1 MNANSFL
8 TADYLDILFDNRNK
22 QYGGYELR
30 KNYGMRARKAM
41 YSIPVLLSIPL
52 LLTVVFKKR
61 DITTALLPPKPTI
74 LADLQ
79 LYTPPPA
86 KPIEIPKMQPIAS
99 STITATPPVIVRDN
113 TDIKN
118 EMPPADVLANN
129 MPGTGN
135 SISVTT
141 GDGDSRIEPPAT
153 PAPAVTEPP
162 AAPVRYVEQ
171 MPEFEGNFHSYLNH
185 ELRYPALAKENDIE
199 GKVLVE
205 FVVNEDG
212 SISASRIVRGIGGG
226 CDEEALRVIRNMP
239 KWKPGKQ
246 NGRAVKVFFTLPII
260 FELQ

>member
-1 MNANSFL
+1 MNANNFL

-22 QYGGYELR
+22 LYGGYELR
-30 KNYGMRARKAM
+30 KNYGIRARKAM
-41 YSIPVLLSIPL
+41 ASIGILVSAGLLIIL
-52 LLTVVFKKR
+52 VRTKK
-61 DITTALLPPKPTI
+61 DITTILSAPQPTI

-86 KPIEIPKMQPIAS
+86 TPIELPKPQAIAS
-99 STITATPPVIVRDN
+99 STVTATPPVIVRDN

-118 EMPPADVLANN
+118 EMLPVDVLATST
-129 MPGTGN
+129 PGTGN
-135 SISVTT
+135 SSAATQGN
-141 GDGDSRIEPPAT
+141 GDGQIDLPGDNKPTVA
-153 PAPAVTEPP
+153 EPP
-162 AAPVRYVEQ
+162 AAPIRFVEQ
-171 MPEFEGNFHSYLNH
+171 MPEFEGNFHNYLNH
-185 ELRYPALAKENDIE
+185 ELRYPALARENDIE

-212 SISASRIVRGIGGG
+212 GISAARVVRGIGGG

>member
-8 TADYLDILFDNRNK
+8 TADYLDILFENRNK

-30 KNYGMRARKAM
+30 RNYGMRARRAM
-41 YSIPVLLSIPL
+41 YSILILLFIPVLLM
-52 LLTVVFKKR
+52 VVFKKK
-61 DITTALLPPKPTI
+61 DITTALLTPKPTI

-99 STITATPPVIVRDN
+99 STIAATPPVIVRDN

-118 EMPPADVLANN
+118 EMPPVDVLANN
-129 MPGTGN
+129 TPGTGN
-135 SISVTT
+135 NSNTIT
-141 GDGDSRIEPPAT
+141 GDGDSRTEPPGTIEPTIA
-153 PAPAVTEPP
+153 EPP

-171 MPEFEGNFHSYLNH
+171 MPEFEGNFHNYLNY
-185 ELRYPALAKENDIE
+185 ELRYPALARENDIE

-212 SISASRIVRGIGGG
+212 AISAARIVRGIGGG
-226 CDEEALRVIRNMP
+226 CDEEALRVIKNMP
-239 KWKPGKQ
+239 KWKPGRQ

-260 FELQ
+260 FNLE